1 MATPSSSYILKYPGA
16 ICRLLI
22 GALCL
27 LGLSPAVFS
36 QTTSGLTGTVTDLS
50 GAAMPGAKVT
60 LTSTETGAQRESTSN
75 EAGTYEFTALQPG
88 GYTLTFQKEG
98 FAQVTSAAIRLE
110 VNQVARLDVSMHPG
124 AVSENIQVTA
134 AAALLESSNS
144 QIGQVIE
151 TKAVSDLPLN
161 GRNFAQLAI
170 LGTGVVG
177 VGFGPSGTIGS
188 GTRPDDPRPGAELM
202 SNGNREMT
210 NDYLLDGV
218 DDNFRRNGLITLRP
232 TVEDILE
239 FKIQTNLFGA
249 EQGRNSGATVDV
261 VTKSG
266 TNSYHGSAFELLR
279 NNDFDARNFFNAVG
293 TPQPEYHQNQFG
305 GSMGGPII
313 HNKVF
318 FFADYE
324 GFRKLQGTTTSVNT
338 VPTVAERSGDF
349 SGIPQAIYDPATLV
363 AAPGTASGYT
373 RQPFPGNI
381 IPASRFDPVTS
392 RVIQAY
398 PLPSRG
404 RIDQQPVHQSRAG
417 TE

>member
-27 LGLSPAVFS
+27 LGFSPAVYS

-50 GAAMPGAKVT
+50 GATMPGAKVT
-60 LTSTETGAQRESTSN
+60 LTSTETGAQRESRSN
-75 EAGTYEFTALQPG
+75 EAGSYEFTALQPG
-88 GYTLTFQKEG
+88 SYTLTFQKEG

-124 AVSENIQVTA
+124 AVNENIQVTA

-202 SNGNREMT
+202 
-210 NDYLLDGV
+210 
-218 DDNFRRNGLITLRP
+218 
-232 TVEDILE
+232 
-239 FKIQTNLFGA
+239 
-249 EQGRNSGATVDV
+249 
-261 VTKSG
+261 
-266 TNSYHGSAFELLR
+266 
-279 NNDFDARNFFNAVG
+279 
-293 TPQPEYHQNQFG
+293 
-305 GSMGGPII
+305 
-313 HNKVF
+313 
-318 FFADYE
+318 
-324 GFRKLQGTTTSVNT
+324 
-338 VPTVAERSGDF
+338 RSEE
-349 SGIPQAIYDPATLV
+349 
-363 AAPGTASGYT
+363 
-373 RQPFPGNI
+373 
-381 IPASRFDPVTS
+381 
-392 RVIQAY
+392 
-398 PLPSRG
+398 
-404 RIDQQPVHQSRAG
+404 H
-417 TE
+417 